1 MRAGVSAAGLGRHHD
16 LTVAVIRS
24 TFDTESLDWV
34 RRHARAVIDMRYAIE
49 QESATSW
56 VRFER
61 GRRAARRSLPALARY
76 WPPSVGGRIIDAAGS
91 DFDVVVVMGTYV
103 AGAAIPLLDAG
114 IAGVL
119 DAFDDDTHVN
129 ASLGKLDPSFEP
141 EVPLYQE
148 FQREVFSW
156 FEHVLFASLE
166 DAIAPFGHLPNAV
179 HIPPARALPPGGRP
193 LELLFVGN
201 PAYLPNRDALDRLRH
216 GIVPEVERMG
226 TPVRLL
232 HPRPDQDVA
241 PLYERAHIAA
251 VPLRAGGGTRIK
263 VLEAFAH
270 GCPVV
275 STPTGARGLGVS
287 AGRELELTAE
297 DDDDIEFAQ
306 VVRKLASDDARRM
319 RLAEA
324 ARSFVVAHHDAREVG
339 DRLAILV
346 GKCAKT
352 RERD

>member
-1 MRAGVSAAGLGRHHD
+1 
-16 LTVAVIRS
+16 VIRS

-34 RRHARAVIDMRYAIE
+34 RRHARAVIDMRYVVD

-56 VRFER
+56 VRSER
-61 GRRAARRSLPALARY
+61 GRRAARHSLPALARY
-76 WPPSVGGRIIDAAGS
+76 WPPSIGARITDAVGC
-91 DFDVVVVMGTYV
+91 DFDVIVVMGTYV
-103 AGAAIPLLDAG
+103 AGAVLPFLDAG
-114 IAGVL
+114 IAGIL

-129 ASLGKLDPSFEP
+129 ASLGKLDPSFAR

-156 FEHVLFASLE
+156 FDHVLFASLE
-166 DAIAPFGHLPNAV
+166 DAVAPFGHLPNAV
-179 HIPPARALPPGGRP
+179 HIPPARALPPGARR

-201 PAYLPNRDALDRLRH
+201 PTYLPNRDALDRLRH
-216 GIVPEVERMG
+216 GIVPAIERMG

-241 PLYERAHIAA
+241 PFYERAHIAA

-275 STPTGARGLGVS
+275 STPTGARGLGIS
-287 AGRELELTAE
+287 AGRELELTAD

-306 VVRKLASDDARRM
+306 VVRKLASDDAGRM
-319 RLAEA
+319 RIAEA
-324 ARSFVVAHHDAREVG
+324 ARSFVVAHHDAREIG
-339 DRLAILV
+339 DRLAVLV
-346 GKCAKT
+346 GTWARRGK
-352 RERD
+352 RD